1 MAAEDLVVLD
11 GDPAPLL
18 QGSLTYAK
26 VYINTTVR
34 LTNNTVL
41 NVDSLYIGPRA
52 QIQSCWVPDP
62 MNPLEAGD
70 PAGCTNGRSLTIR
83 ARGAVQ
89 ITPPISLQGGNGPV
103 RLGGSL
109 FVSGSAV
116 TIGGAINTAGIG
128 GLPSG
133 AVTLATG
140 GLLRLQSVSAPG
152 ASVTL
157 IGARG
162 VSVSAD
168 VDVRPYL
175 GGPAPAGR
183 APASGA
189 VGVVSAA
196 GNVSIR
202 SSILADGANGGAGLI
217 GGAGGGV
224 TVRGG
229 DVRVGNIQT
238 SGGSTADQAGGNAGA
253 IRIGARGR
261 ATVGSLTA
269 SGGGATGTG
278 RAGHASGIEVIAAR
292 KLIVGTASANG
303 PAAPIGGGNG
313 GTVRLRGAAHRRD
326 RRVGHRRWRHPRRG
340 EPRRRPRRQDRHR
353 RHRARAA
360 PGTRGNRRQRCRRR
374 PGWPRRGRAGERAA
388 AADRR
393 RRHGQRR

>member
-1 MAAEDLVVLD
+1 MLGTLAAPASAMAAEDLVVLD

-157 IGARG
+157 NGARG
-162 VSVSAD
+162 VSASAD
-168 VDVRPYL
+168 IDVRPYDGRTGSGRPRPVGGRRRRRLL
-175 GGPAPAGR
+175 GREHLDSLQHPRGR
-183 APASGA
+183 LQRRRRPHRRLRRQRHGA
-189 VGVVSAA
+189 RRRRARRQHPDQRRHDGRTVGRQRRRDPHRRA
-196 GNVSIR
+196 R
-202 SSILADGANGGAGLI
+202 PRHRRLADGE
-217 GGAGGGV
+217 
-224 TVRGG
+224 R
-229 DVRVGNIQT
+229 R
-238 SGGSTADQAGGNAGA
+238 
-253 IRIGARGR
+253 
-261 ATVGSLTA
+261 
-269 SGGGATGTG
+269 
-278 RAGHASGIEVIAAR
+278 
-292 KLIVGTASANG
+292 
-303 PAAPIGGGNG
+303 
-313 GTVRLRGAAHRRD
+313 RRD
-326 RRVGHRRWRHPRRG
+326 RQ
-340 EPRRRPRRQDRHR
+340 RPRP
-353 RHRARAA
+353 ARPPAS
-360 PGTRGNRRQRCRRR
+360 R
-374 PGWPRRGRAGERAA
+374 
-388 AADRR
+388 
-393 RRHGQRR
+393 